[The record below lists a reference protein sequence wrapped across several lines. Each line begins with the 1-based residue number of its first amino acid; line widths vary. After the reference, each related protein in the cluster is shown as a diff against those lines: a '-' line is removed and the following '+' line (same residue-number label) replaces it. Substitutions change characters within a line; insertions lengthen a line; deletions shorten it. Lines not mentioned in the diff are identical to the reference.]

1 MNVKLYHPVHGT
13 KVATLEAE
21 VEADLENGWVRGP
34 EDLAPVNQLK
44 RQRRQGAQARCGLG
58 G

>member
-21 VEADLENGWVRGP
+21 VEADMENGWVRGP

-44 RQRRQGAQARCGLG
+44 RQRRQGAEARC
-58 G
+58 

>member
-21 VEADLENGWVRGP
+21 VEADLQNGWVR
-34 EDLAPVNQLK
+34 DLAPVNQLK
-44 RQRRQGAQARCGLG
+44 RQRRQGAQARC
-58 G
+58 